1 MKRTLVECVFSL
13 VLAAAGISTAGADDK
28 ADYNRRA
35 ATRLMELFQ
44 SLDRNADRMVSR
56 DEVQGDLNF
65 GPRFEDMDVNR
76 DGFVTLA
83 ELQQYIEQQH
93 GVRVE
98 LGQR

>member
-1 MKRTLVECVFSL
+1 MKRTVVNCVFTL
-13 VLAAAGISTAGADDK
+13 VLAAGVSNVCADDR

-44 SLDRNADRMVSR
+44 SLDRNADRVVSR

-83 ELQQYIEQQH
+83 ELQRYVEQQH
-93 GVRVE
+93 GVRAE